1 MRVIFTSAIID
12 EYYEERKLEYLDSY
26 NKLLEFFKKDDIFI
40 VECFLN
46 EKSFL
51 EEYQDV
57 FYSNANNV
65 YIRNKGV
72 KEALSLIKF
81 IESNDIDDDE
91 IIIKHTGRYKFISKF
106 LINEINENKNIDLF
120 VREGVNNQYFTGTF
134 AIQYKFFKK
143 FILSLDL
150 NKMEK
155 YMVNIEKELYD
166 FSIRKKLNTKVYCK
180 IDIYSKINNND
191 EYIW

>member
-91 IIIKHTGRYKFISKF
+91 IIIKHTGRYKFIS
-106 LINEINENKNIDLF
+106 IS
-120 VREGVNNQYFTGTF
+120 YTH
-134 AIQYKFFKK
+134 
-143 FILSLDL
+143 
-150 NKMEK
+150 
-155 YMVNIEKELYD
+155 
-166 FSIRKKLNTKVYCK
+166 IR
-180 IDIYSKINNND
+180 IH
-191 EYIW
+191 